1 MDSNFIF
8 YYDIRKFPIHKGGFF
23 SLGLAAQE
31 FFGET
36 YFVYVAAANPRE
48 SAAGGE
54 KRPFMDE
61 N

>member
-1 MDSNFIF
+1 
-8 YYDIRKFPIHKGGFF
+8 
-23 SLGLAAQE
+23 LGLAVQE